1 MPETTDLYF
10 LLKNEKI
17 DEFNTAVENLTDIP
31 LQNLN
36 LRFIDL
42 QKTNLMFADL
52 RGSYFS
58 RSDLRGVNLSHAKLE
73 GCSFHSAKVSGVYF
87 PKNLSADEI
96 HNSVLHGFRVRT
108 SDEKPF
114 NEGSLRG
121 KSE

>member
-1 MPETTDLYF
+1 MSDSIDLYF

-17 DEFNTAVENLTDIP
+17 DEFNTAVENVTDVQ

-42 QKTNLMFADL
+42 QNANLMYADL

-73 GCSFHSAKVSGVYF
+73 GCSFHSAKISGVYF
-87 PKNLSADEI
+87 PKDLSADEI
-96 HNSVLHGFRVRT
+96 HNSVLHGLRVRT
-108 SDEKPF
+108 SDSEPF
-114 NEGSLRG
+114 NEGVLRG